1 MTKKYNLT
9 AKKKKKLSVR
19 FPKFRLLLDWLDVL
33 AISAWGVL
41 LLQYWLTEKLVLLIH
56 PRYIG
61 LTIATGVA
69 LLFIAVFKAIG
80 LWRRSPILTPK
91 VQHLSVFP
99 PGVTSWVLLLTA
111 LLGLLVTPQPL
122 TSSAAA
128 QQGLTDSSLVSSRI
142 RPQAFRLGVQPE
154 SRSLSD
160 WAKTLA
166 VYPEPDS
173 YIGQKAKVQGF
184 VVHDTKL
191 PDQFL
196 LITRFVIAH
205 CALDAYPVWFPVQ
218 LTQSRKAY
226 LPDTWLEVEGQMIA
240 AELGGKRQLTIQ
252 ARSIKPI
259 PRPKNPYEY

>member
-1 MTKKYNLT
+1 MTDKAQMMTKNK
-9 AKKKKKLSVR
+9 SVR
-19 FPKFRLLLDWLDVL
+19 FSKSRLLLDGLDVL
-33 AISAWGVL
+33 AIGAWGVL
-41 LLQYWLTEKLVLLIH
+41 LLQYWLSEKLVLLIH

-61 LTIATGVA
+61 LTVATGFA
-69 LLFIAVFKAIG
+69 LLLIAAFKARG
-80 LWRRSPILTPK
+80 LWRRSPSLAPQ
-91 VQHLSVFP
+91 VQHLSALP
-99 PGVTSWVLLLTA
+99 PGVTSWLLLLTA
-111 LLGLLVTPQPL
+111 LLRLLVTPQPL

-128 QQGLTDSSLVSSRI
+128 QQGLTDSSLVSNRI

-166 VYPEPDS
+166 VYPEPDA

-205 CALDAYPVWFPVQ
+205 CALDAYPVVLPVQ
-218 LTQSRKAY
+218 LTTSRKVY
-226 LPDTWLEVEGQMIA
+226 PPDTWLEVEGQMIA
-240 AELGGKRQLTIQ
+240 PELEGKRQLTIQ
-252 ARSIKPI
+252 AKSLKPI
-259 PRPKNPYEY
+259 QSPSNPYEY

>member
-1 MTKKYNLT
+1 MTNKYNLT
-9 AKKKKKLSVR
+9 AKKKLSVR
-19 FPKFRLLLDWLDVL
+19 FPKFRLLPDWLDVL
-33 AISAWGVL
+33 AIGAWGVL

-61 LTIATGVA
+61 LTIVTGFV
-69 LLFIAVFKAIG
+69 LLLIAAFKAIE
-80 LWRRSPILTPK
+80 LLRKKRTQTQK
-91 VQHLSVFP
+91 VQHLSLFP
-99 PGVTSWVLLLTA
+99 PGWSSGLLLLTA

-122 TSSAAA
+122 TSSAAT
-128 QQGLTDSSLVSSRI
+128 QQGLTDSSISSRI
-142 RPQAFRLGVQPE
+142 RPQAFRAEVQPE

-205 CALDAYPVWFPVQ
+205 CALDAYPVWLPVQ
-218 LTQSRKAY
+218 LTTSRKAY
-226 LPDTWLEVEGQMIA
+226 PPDTWLEVEGQMIA
-240 AELGGKRQLTIQ
+240 TELEGKRQLTIQ
-252 ARSIKPI
+252 AKSLQPI
-259 PRPKNPYEY
+259 PKPKNPYEY